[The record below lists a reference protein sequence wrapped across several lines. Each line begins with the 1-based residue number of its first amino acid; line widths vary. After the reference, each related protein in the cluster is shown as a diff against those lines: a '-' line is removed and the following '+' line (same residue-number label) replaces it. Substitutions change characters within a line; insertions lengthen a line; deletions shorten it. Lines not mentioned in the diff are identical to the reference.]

1 MNRRNRSFPHRALL
15 PAAVLI
21 LGLVILSTVLRYA
34 DQASRESIMTKAQLN
49 AVTYANQMK
58 DQLQQGVAI
67 TEGLEQILVSQN
79 GQLQHFETI
88 ARKQMTNYIQ
98 SIQLAP
104 KGVVTDIYPLEG
116 NRSERGDLMTGGPRT
131 RICEYGMEYDMVTFQ
146 GPYTLSTGGQGIAVR
161 NPVFLEDEEGNQVF
175 WGFTIAVIRVP
186 EIFRDTIDSLTNYG
200 YYYRLSVAILPI
212 DPSYSLVDSS
222 GVAFT
227 DSASYTIAL
236 GNCSW
241 KLEVMPIDGWQEPG
255 RHNVILFTGLVI
267 VLLVTALVSTL
278 LFLDKG
284 RRRFRNMA
292 ATDALTGLLN
302 RSGFD
307 RQLEDY
313 FRQHP
318 GEDCVVGLLD
328 IDDFKLVND
337 VYGHA
342 TGDKVLKDLAQDLRT
357 SFSENAII
365 GRNGGDEFSFL
376 LKNTTTTKMK
386 QKLDLFASQDRFYY
400 HNGTMQG
407 YSISLGY
414 AGAPQDKVDASLLSK
429 ADMALY
435 AVKLKGKHC
444 AQAFREDLPTNR
456 RTQLGFNLAD
466 ITANAPTAFLICQA
480 DDCGKLYYSSHA
492 LHRLFGCADFRE
504 LTQLSGGSFLGLV
517 VPEEQPTAAEEV
529 RTFLNTAHP
538 GMEFTQRLQCTKK
551 DGSTFTLLRRSRVV
565 ENSNYGSLFYS
576 EVLDVEQIRGEM

>member
-1 MNRRNRSFPHRALL
+1 MKHHIRRWSHRALL
-15 PAAVLI
+15 PPVVFL
-21 LGLVILSTVLRYA
+21 LGLVILSSILRYA
-34 DQASRESIMTKAQLN
+34 DSANRESVMTKAQLN

-67 TEGLEQILVSQN
+67 TEALEQILVSQD
-79 GQLQHFETI
+79 GSLQHFETI
-88 ARKQMTNYIQ
+88 AKKQMTGYIQ

-104 KGVVTDIYPLEG
+104 NGVVTDVYPEEG
-116 NRSERGDLMTGGPRT
+116 NLSAKMDLMNGGPRT
-131 RICEYGMEYDMVTFQ
+131 QICEYGIEYDMVTFQ
-146 GPYTLSTGGQGIAVR
+146 GPFTLSQGGQGIAVR
-161 NPVFLEDEEGNQVF
+161 NPVFLEDEDGNQVF

-186 EIFRDTIDSLTNYG
+186 DIFRDTIDSLNQFG
-200 YYYRLSVAILPI
+200 YYYRLSIATLPV
-212 DPSYSLVDSS
+212 DPNYTLVDSS

-227 DSASYTIAL
+227 DSASYTVAL

-241 KLEVMPIDGWQEPG
+241 KLEVMPIDGWQEKEQ
-255 RHNVILFTGLVI
+255 HNVILFSGLVI
-267 VLLVTALVSTL
+267 VLLLTALVSTL
-278 LFLDKG
+278 LFLDRG
-284 RRRFRNMA
+284 RRRFRSMA

-307 RQLEDY
+307 RQLEEY

-318 GEDCVVGLLD
+318 GEPCVVGLLD

-357 SFSENAII
+357 AFPKDSII

-376 LKNTTTTKMK
+376 LKNTTTTRVK
-386 QKLDLFASQDRFYY
+386 QRLDLFASQDRFYY

-414 AGAPQDKVDASLLSK
+414 AGAPQDPVDSSLLSK

-492 LHRLFGCADFRE
+492 LHSLFGCADFRE
-504 LTQLSGGSFLGLV
+504 LMQLSGGSFLGLV
-517 VPEEQPTAAEEV
+517 VPEDQPTAAEEV
-529 RTFLNTAHP
+529 RTFLAGAQP
-538 GMEFTQRLQCTKK
+538 GTEFTQHLRCLKK
-551 DGSTFTLLRRSRVV
+551 DGSTFRLLRRSRIV
-565 ENSNYGSLFYS
+565 ENSNYGMLFYAELLEPEKLTS
-576 EVLDVEQIRGEM
+576 

>member
-1 MNRRNRSFPHRALL
+1 MKSQNRRLSHRALL
-15 PAAVLI
+15 PIVVLI
-21 LGLVILSTVLRYA
+21 LGLLILSTVLQEA
-34 DQASRESIMTKAQLN
+34 DKATRESTMTKAQLN

-79 GQLQHFETI
+79 GQLQHFEAL

-116 NRSERGDLMTGGPRT
+116 NRSERGDLMSGGPRT
-131 RICEYGMEYDMVTFQ
+131 RICEYGIEYDMVTFQ

-186 EIFRDTIDSLTNYG
+186 DIFRDTIDSLTNYG
-200 YYYRLSVAILPI
+200 YDYRLSVAILPV

-222 GVAFT
+222 SVAFA
-227 DSASYTIAL
+227 DAASYTIAL

-241 KLEVMPIDGWQEPG
+241 KLEVMPIDGWQDPA
-255 RHNVILFTGLVI
+255 RHNIILFTGLVI
-267 VLLVTALVSTL
+267 VLLLTALVSTL

-284 RRRFRNMA
+284 RRRFRNLA

-307 RQLEDY
+307 HQLEDY

-318 GEDCVVGLLD
+318 GEPCVVGLLD

-376 LKNTTTTKMK
+376 LKNTTTEKVK
-386 QKLDLFASQDRFYY
+386 QRLDLFASQDRFYY

-414 AGAPQDKVDASLLSK
+414 AGSPQEKADSSLLSK

-466 ITANAPTAFLICQA
+466 ITANAPIAFFICQA
-480 DDCGKLYYSSHA
+480 DDCGRLYYSSHA

-504 LTQLSGGSFLGLV
+504 LMQLSGGSFLGLV
-517 VPEEQPTAAEEV
+517 VPEEQPTAAEAI
-529 RTFLNTAHP
+529 RTFLETAQP
-538 GMEFTQRLQCTKK
+538 GMEFTQRLRCLQK
-551 DGSTFTLLRRSRVV
+551 DGTPFPALRRSRIV
-565 ENSNYGSLFYS
+565 ENSNYGMLFYS
-576 EVLDVEQIRGEM
+576 EVLDLRQIEI